1 MTVTPQGLND
11 GGGTNTDAAKT
22 GSVAVAETGA
32 IFSAEPAGN
41 ASLVV
46 TVHGDIDIRSAPIL
60 VDYARGR
67 VATGVRLVLDLSNVG
82 FFGIA
87 GLRVFAA
94 LDDAA
99 AEAGT
104 VWSLV
109 EGHPVHRL
117 LEAAN
122 VVPAVQRFASVE
134 DAVA

>member
-11 GGGTNTDAAKT
+11 GGGTNTHAAKSS
-22 GSVAVAETGA
+22 SVAVAETGA
-32 IFSAEPAGN
+32 IFSAEPAGD
-41 ASLVV
+41 ASVVV

-60 VDYARGR
+60 IDYACGR
-67 VATGVRLVLDLSNVG
+67 VASGVRLILDLSDVG

-104 VWSLV
+104 VWRLV

-122 VVPAVQRFASVE
+122 VVPAVRRFTSVA